1 MRRDDIAVAD
11 MEVDMVADMEADNI
25 ADMVAN
31 KFHNFDQVC
40 KASNV
45 LKRSVSGRSCLMRS
59 VPDLRVL
66 SFASILSF
74 QTKISPFPL
83 HGVRVGGEEEFNFNG
98 RCINFIS
105 ENSSDE
111 SLDSA

>member
-1 MRRDDIAVAD
+1 MELDMVLDMEVAKVAD
-11 MEVDMVADMEADNI
+11 MFKTKCI
-25 ADMVAN
+25 
-31 KFHNFDQVC
+31 QW
-40 KASNV
+40 NV